1 MVARSV
7 VELWLTTVAFA
18 LWLVVPLFFFLFS
31 SVDSHFVNSSL
42 VPMPSAVRNYTLNT
56 IDVRMLYEAGDCA
69 CFCKITR
76 EWTVCVGKECL
87 NVPRTINIFNRRLK
101 VTGTEIASIGPLDFA
116 GYSDLLELQLDGN
129 LLTNIENGTF
139 ANLSQLVNMSIS
151 SNRLASISPDA
162 FRGLVSLR
170 SLRLMKNRFLAL
182 SDVVPSLVPLTALR
196 FLSLSDNTLSR
207 VDAADFIPL
216 RHSSLET
223 LDLSNCDL
231 KYIGS
236 EAFIPF
242 KKLQRLI
249 LSENTMPEDNLIYLI
264 HTMRE
269 SGLKALDLS
278 QLRFAGSPPRTLL
291 EALSHT
297 DVEELNLSKNTL
309 PRLSPKIFPL
319 MPHIRDLD
327 LSACGIISI
336 ENGTFSLMPLLMRLN
351 LAQNGLEDIPPAVM
365 ILPQLQWLSLSGNS
379 GSAYEYG
386 GGELKLED
394 GNFAFMSNL
403 TYLDLSFNRVGQV
416 TGEIFYGLSKLEELN
431 LKNNSLY
438 RLSEGCFQPL
448 VSLKVLHLDGNAF
461 GKQNFSRATFLGLH
475 SLEYLNMDRC
485 KLSFTDQEAIFAGAP
500 RLKKLSMRDN
510 QIVSF
515 GSRNPFADATSLV
528 SVDLFKNRIRGWETQ
543 LFASSRD
550 LDVLNLAE
558 NQIST
563 VSKAMM
569 ADIANL
575 SEVDLLGNPIDC
587 DCNLEPLRR
596 YALYHEDT
604 EDSNLLIK
612 ADHCSS
618 PDKWRFQPITSF
630 LLTLDPDHCHDNILA
645 STDEDSDGDADNS
658 SFINR
663 PHVIALYILIPT
675 VCLSMLIGYAI
686 YRSRWVI
693 RYYMFRKRLSQTNL
707 MSSSSMAEL
716 EGNFKYDAFVS
727 YSNVDHAFVARMVGM
742 LENAPPHYK
751 LCVYER
757 DFTAGNV
764 LNDCIMQSIAT
775 SRKVVLIISENF
787 IHSHWCL
794 WELHLAQHSLL
805 EDKRNGLILV
815 VVGKL
820 KLNQCPPTLRFLMKT
835 RIYLEWDLD
844 PSKQRVFWERL
855 RDALAP
861 SPLQKIIS
869 LAEVG

>member
-1 MVARSV
+1 MVVRSAA
-7 VELWLTTVAFA
+7 ELWLTTAYALRLVA
-18 LWLVVPLFFFLFS
+18 LVLPLLSFS
-31 SVDSHFVNSSL
+31 TSVESHFVNSSL
-42 VPMPSAVRNYTLNT
+42 VPTPSAVRNYTLNSS
-56 IDVRMLYEAGDCA
+56 DVRMLYEAGDCA
-69 CFCKITR
+69 CFCKMTR

-87 NVPRTINIFNRRLK
+87 HVPRTINIYNRRLK
-101 VTGTEIASIGPLDFA
+101 VTGTEIATIGPLDFA
-116 GYSDLLELQLDGN
+116 GYPDLLELQLDGN

-151 SNRLASISPDA
+151 SNRLASIQPDA

-207 VDAADFIPL
+207 VNAADFAPM

-236 EAFIPF
+236 EAFMPF

-269 SGLKALDLS
+269 SGLKAVDLS

-327 LSACGIISI
+327 LSACGIITI

-351 LAQNGLEDIPPAVM
+351 LAMNGLEDIPPAVM
-365 ILPQLQWLSLSGNS
+365 ILPQLKWLSLSGNS
-379 GSAYEYG
+379 GSGHDYG
-386 GGELKLED
+386 GGELKLQD

-416 TGEIFYGLSKLEELN
+416 TREIFLGLSRLEELN

-448 VSLKVLHLDGNAF
+448 TSLKVLHLDGNAF
-461 GKQNFSRATFLGLH
+461 GKQNFSRMTLDGLS

-485 KLSFTDQEAIFAGAP
+485 KLSFTDQEAIFAGAL
-500 RLKKLSMRDN
+500 RLKYLSLRDN

-528 SVDLFKNRIRGWETQ
+528 IVDLFKNRIRGWDKQ
-543 LFASSRD
+543 LFASSPN
-550 LDVLNLAE
+550 LDVLNLAD
-558 NQIST
+558 NQISH

-575 SEVDLLGNPIDC
+575 SEVDLVGNPIDC

-604 EDSNLLIK
+604 EESNLLIK

-618 PDKWRFQPITSF
+618 PDKWRFFPITNF
-630 LLTLDPDHCHDNILA
+630 LVRLDPDDCLDNTQA
-645 STDEDSDGDADNS
+645 STDDDDDIDDDD
-658 SFINR
+658 SFIAG
-663 PHVIALYILIPT
+663 PHVIALYVLIPT
-675 VCLSMLIGYAI
+675 VCLSILAAYAI
-686 YRSRWVI
+686 YRSRWMI

-707 MSSSSMAEL
+707 MSSASMAEL

-775 SRKVVLIISENF
+775 SRKVVLVVSENF
-787 IHSHWCL
+787 IQSHWCL

-820 KLNQCPPTLRFLMKT
+820 KLNQLPPTLRFLMKT

-861 SPLQKIIS
+861 SASQKSITLS
-869 LAEVG
+869 RAA

>member
-1 MVARSV
+1 MVVRSV
-7 VELWLTTVAFA
+7 AELWLATAAYA
-18 LWLVVPLFFFLFS
+18 LC
-31 SVDSHFVNSSL
+31 SL

-56 IDVRMLYEAGDCA
+56 IDVRMLYESGDCA
-69 CFCKITR
+69 CFCKLTR
-76 EWTVCVGKECL
+76 EWTVCVGKDCL

-101 VTGTEIASIGPLDFA
+101 VTGTEIATIGPLDFA
-116 GYSDLLELQLDGN
+116 RYSDLLELQLDGN

-139 ANLSQLVNMSIS
+139 ANLSQLVNLSIS

-216 RHSSLET
+216 RHSQLEA

-236 EAFIPF
+236 EAFMPF

-264 HTMRE
+264 HTMQE
-269 SGLKALDLS
+269 TGLKALDLS

-291 EALSHT
+291 EALSRT

-319 MPHIRDLD
+319 MPRIRDLD

-394 GNFAFMSNL
+394 GNFALMSNL

-416 TGEIFYGLSKLEELN
+416 TREIFDGLSRLEELN

-438 RLSEGCFQPL
+438 RLSEGCFHPL
-448 VSLKVLHLDGNAF
+448 VSLKILHLDGNAF
-461 GKQNFSRATFLGLH
+461 GKQNFSRSTFYGLN

-500 RLKKLSMRDN
+500 RLRHLSMRDN

-528 SVDLFKNRIRGWETQ
+528 SVDLFKNRIRGWDTQ
-543 LFASSRD
+543 LFAGSPD

-630 LLTLDPDHCHDNILA
+630 LLELDPDHCYYNIQA
-645 STDEDSDGDADNS
+645 SIDDQDPDVDADYS
-658 SFINR
+658 SFISR

-675 VCLSMLIGYAI
+675 VCLSMLVGYAI

-775 SRKVVLIISENF
+775 SRKVVLVISENF
-787 IHSHWCL
+787 IQSHWCL

-805 EDKRNGLILV
+805 EDKRNGLVLV

-861 SPLQKIIS
+861 SSLQKSIS
-869 LAEVG
+869 LPDAG